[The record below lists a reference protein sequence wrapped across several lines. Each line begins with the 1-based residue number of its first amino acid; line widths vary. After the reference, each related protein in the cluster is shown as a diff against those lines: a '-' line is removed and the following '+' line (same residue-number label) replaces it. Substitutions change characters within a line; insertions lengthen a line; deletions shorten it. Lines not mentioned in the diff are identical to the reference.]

1 MGIRSLVLCVFL
13 IVLMA
18 TIGCGRKQSENGAV
32 RENLRFM
39 SINIWSGLDYKGT
52 LVMGEYETPER
63 RETRFQGLLAEIRRL
78 DPDIIGINEANFLPD
93 YVRRLAKE
101 IDYDYIYHVG
111 VSGLH
116 VGRVGLP
123 WNLREGDAILA
134 KKDLGLSLAGR
145 KQLSGGGFI
154 GNMFSFH
161 TQDATQVL
169 VGRMR
174 VNGRDL
180 YAAVT
185 HWHASPPD
193 DAKTRETLRRLK
205 EKWGYGDDQYEDA
218 VKRLASDNEW
228 RMSEAAVM
236 TDYLD
241 TVAPKGAY
249 VVLLGD
255 FNAEIGS
262 PEIRHITDKGHIDAW
277 SRVSRLPG
285 HTWDPVLNTNIKG
298 FYLNDTEKRFDS
310 LYEHLNSIN
319 EGTGKRI
326 DFILLNKS
334 LGAGK
339 VMDAS
344 VCFDRPYEGIH
355 PSDHFG
361 VFAVVAL

>member
-1 MGIRSLVLCVFL
+1 MGKRSISLFIFLVV
-13 IVLMA
+13 VMTA
-18 TIGCGRKQSENGAV
+18 IGCGRKQNETGAV
-32 RENLRFM
+32 RENLRLM

-52 LVMGEYETPER
+52 LIMGEYETPER

-93 YVRRLAKE
+93 YIQRLAKE

-116 VGRVGLP
+116 IGRVGLP

-134 KKDLGLSLAGR
+134 KKDLGLSIAGR

-154 GNMFSFH
+154 GNTFSFH

-169 VGRMR
+169 VGRMK
-174 VNGRDL
+174 VNGKDL

-185 HWHASPPD
+185 HWHASPPGD
-193 DAKTRETLRRLK
+193 GATRTTLKRLN
-205 EKWGYGDDQYEDA
+205 EKWSYGDAQYAEA
-218 VKRLASDNEW
+218 QKALASDNEW
-228 RMSEAAVM
+228 RMSEAAAM
-236 TDYLD
+236 AQYLD
-241 TVAPKGAY
+241 TLVPCGAPL
-249 VVLLGD
+249 VVMGD

-262 PEIRHITDKGHIDAW
+262 PEMRIMADKGYSDVW

-285 HTWDPVLNTNIKG
+285 YTWNPAINMNIKS
-298 FYLNDTEKRFDS
+298 FYLTDNEKRFDS

-319 EGTGKRI
+319 EATGKRI
-326 DFILLNKS
+326 DFILLNES
-334 LGAGK
+334 LGAGP
-339 VMDAS
+339 VVDAS
-344 VCFDRPYEGIH
+344 VCFDRPYEEIH